1 MRYYDNAFRKNLID
15 MLNTYRRILSQI
27 ELSQDKNFSNIFIS
41 DSIKKIDEAVKI
53 IKPSAFDFLTEK
65 KIEKLQTSEYLKQE
79 TEKTQ
84 KEFEAKE
91 KQLEQET
98 EKNNKVLEEKVR
110 SETENQLREKLA
122 KEIRAEL
129 ETQIRKEIADKAT
142 SENAII
148 SNSPVATKEP
158 DTANEP
164 PKQTDEEST
173 TSENT
178 EDNAFTDF
186 DDEDNISPVE

>member
-148 SNSPVATKEP
+148 SNSPVAEKEP

-178 EDNAFTDF
+178 EDIAFTDF

>member
-91 KQLEQET
+91 KQLKQ
-98 EKNNKVLEEKVR
+98 
-110 SETENQLREKLA
+110 ETENQLREKLA

-158 DTANEP
+158 DTASEP

-178 EDNAFTDF
+178 EDIAFTDF

>member
-1 MRYYDNAFRKNLID
+1 MRYYDDVFRKNLID
-15 MLNTYRRILSQI
+15 MLNTYRRILSQM
-27 ELSQDKNFSNIFIS
+27 ELSQDKNFNNIFIS
-41 DSIKKIDEAVKI
+41 DSIKKIDEACKI

-65 KIEKLQTSEYLKQE
+65 KIEKLQTSEYFKQE
-79 TEKTQ
+79 IEKMQ
-84 KEFEAKE
+84 KEFEVKE
-91 KQLEQET
+91 KQLKQET

-110 SETENQLREKLA
+110 QETENQLREKLT

-142 SENAII
+142 SENATI
-148 SNSPVATKEP
+148 SNPPVTEKEP

-164 PKQTDEEST
+164 SEQTDEEST

-186 DDEDNISPVE
+186 DDEDNIPPVE